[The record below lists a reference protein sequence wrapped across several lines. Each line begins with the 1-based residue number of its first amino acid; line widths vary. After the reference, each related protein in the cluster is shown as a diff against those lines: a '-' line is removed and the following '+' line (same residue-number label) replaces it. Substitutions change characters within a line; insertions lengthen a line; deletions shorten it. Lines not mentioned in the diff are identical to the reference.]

1 MRVIRL
7 LTLTLLLGATS
18 WSFAEAQVP
27 ANSDVGAPAVDRA
40 ARSLGDALEI
50 RVTEATPIV
59 GSLTGL
65 VTDGGSGRPLSAA
78 QVFIEGTGLGGL
90 TNASG
95 RYLIINVPAGTHT
108 LRVELIGYT
117 SASQEVNVADDQAT
131 TADFGLDEE
140 VIDFDEIVVTGTAGQ
155 ARRRE
160 VGNAIEQINIA
171 EVAEPVNDV
180 GQLLQARV
188 AGARI
193 QFSSGNSGSGADI
206 RLRGNVSTALSNQPL
221 IYIDGM
227 RAKSEPTS
235 SQNGAEDPYSPL
247 NDLNPDDIDRI
258 EVIKGPAAT
267 TLYGSEAAAG
277 VIQIFTKSGGQ
288 GAPQWTAEVQQGVA
302 YFRPFGTSEVPHM
315 YLDPVFRN
323 GHRQRYSMQVRG
335 GSGDLGYFVSAA
347 WNDNL
352 GAVETDSESKLN
364 LRANTTFR
372 PHEDVL
378 IQFNNTLA
386 RTDLQQAQMGNSVT
400 SIMMTAIR
408 GPKSY
413 MPGFS
418 QTGRDPETLR
428 LLLTEEYKNQITRA
442 VSGLTVT
449 YTPGADFTHRLTL
462 GYDFSQDDH
471 FNDQQHCWLCPI
483 GRYGDFSDYIYEGE
497 QRRGLSQ
504 NTIRSFDYIGTL
516 GFGLTD
522 NIRNTLS
529 FGAQGVENDIENSEY
544 VVRHFPATGDFTLQ
558 TGFLRQSVGHN
569 RLRIVSGGF
578 FMQDQIGIDDK
589 YFLTLGARVDGNS
602 AFGES
607 VGFGLGLQD
616 FRFDFYPKISASYVI
631 SDEDFWPEAFG
642 QVKLRGAYGLA
653 GRAPGAFDKVRTW
666 SQVGYN
672 YTEPAYWPN
681 NRGNDELGP
690 ERTVEYEIG
699 MDGSWLDGR
708 FSAEVTY
715 YHQTTR
721 DALFNVASPDSEG
734 NWSSQLENVGEFENK
749 GLELQTNTTLLD
761 TRSLRWDLGLGL
773 ATNHSKVLDLGDAA
787 PFGVGEYGW
796 IRTDCGPNGDQ
807 GCPVPVIY
815 ARRVMNPNDLADPVY
830 SSGREIYGPANPP
843 YMFTGST
850 SFDLPGGLTLSAR
863 GEYLRGGWI
872 SNYFEAGGTGRAIS
886 HPKCYDAYRKIDPN
900 WVPGEYGRNDGP
912 PRPDTRPSDMYAWE
926 LAQCFG
932 MARYEYANSESDFAE
947 LRDVTL
953 SIPVSNL
960 LPSLTSWASRADLVI
975 SGRNVAFW
983 THANLITGHPEQNEN
998 SPWTTDSGEFR
1009 HDLVKGIDET
1019 LPPVSYFTVSLR
1031 AIF

>member
-18 WSFAEAQVP
+18 WSFAEAQAP
-27 ANSDVGAPAVDRA
+27 PNSDVSAQAADRA
-40 ARSLGDALEI
+40 ARSLGNALGI

-65 VTDGGSGRPLSAA
+65 VTDAGSGRPLSAA
-78 QVFIEGTGLGGL
+78 QVFIDGTGLGGL

-117 SASQEVNVADDQAT
+117 GASQEVNVADDQAT
-131 TADFGLDEE
+131 TVDFGLSEE
-140 VIDFDEIVVTGTAGQ
+140 VINFDEIVVTGTAGQ

-171 EVAEPVNDV
+171 EIAEPVNDV

-188 AGARI
+188 PGARI
-193 QFSSGNSGSGADI
+193 QFSSGNSGSGVDI

-277 VIQIFTKSGGQ
+277 VIQIFTKTGGQ

-352 GAVETDSESKLN
+352 GAVETDSESRLN

-386 RTDLQQAQMGNSVT
+386 RTDLEQAQMGNSVT

-449 YTPGADFTHRLTL
+449 YTPGSDFTHRLTL

-497 QRRGLSQ
+497 QRRGMAQ
-504 NTIRSFDYIGTL
+504 NTLRSFDYVGTL
-516 GFGLTD
+516 AFSLAD

-529 FGAQGVENDIENSEY
+529 FGAQGLENDIENSEY
-544 VVRHFPATGDFTLQ
+544 VVRHFR
-558 TGFLRQSVGHN
+558 RQ
-569 RLRIVSGGF
+569 
-578 FMQDQIGIDDK
+578 
-589 YFLTLGARVDGNS
+589 
-602 AFGES
+602 E
-607 VGFGLGLQD
+607 
-616 FRFDFYPKISASYVI
+616 
-631 SDEDFWPEAFG
+631 
-642 QVKLRGAYGLA
+642 
-653 GRAPGAFDKVRTW
+653 
-666 SQVGYN
+666 
-672 YTEPAYWPN
+672 
-681 NRGNDELGP
+681 
-690 ERTVEYEIG
+690 
-699 MDGSWLDGR
+699 
-708 FSAEVTY
+708 
-715 YHQTTR
+715 
-721 DALFNVASPDSEG
+721 
-734 NWSSQLENVGEFENK
+734 
-749 GLELQTNTTLLD
+749 
-761 TRSLRWDLGLGL
+761 
-773 ATNHSKVLDLGDAA
+773 
-787 PFGVGEYGW
+787 
-796 IRTDCGPNGDQ
+796 
-807 GCPVPVIY
+807 
-815 ARRVMNPNDLADPVY
+815 
-830 SSGREIYGPANPP
+830 
-843 YMFTGST
+843 
-850 SFDLPGGLTLSAR
+850 
-863 GEYLRGGWI
+863 
-872 SNYFEAGGTGRAIS
+872 IS
-886 HPKCYDAYRKIDPN
+886 HSRQASC
-900 WVPGEYGRNDGP
+900 
-912 PRPDTRPSDMYAWE
+912 
-926 LAQCFG
+926 
-932 MARYEYANSESDFAE
+932 ARAS
-947 LRDVTL
+947 VTTACG
-953 SIPVSNL
+953 S
-960 LPSLTSWASRADLVI
+960 
-975 SGRNVAFW
+975 
-983 THANLITGHPEQNEN
+983 
-998 SPWTTDSGEFR
+998 
-1009 HDLVKGIDET
+1009 
-1019 LPPVSYFTVSLR
+1019 
-1031 AIF
+1031 